1 MLNEESMCTENK
13 EYRPSDFMEYP
24 WSSVE
29 EKCEAEIVARN
40 VMAILG
46 RTGDVWRKL
55 SWTEYRLERKK
66 DGDFSSLERSYFESV
81 RPYTVSE
88 EKARSFSEVWRD
100 VV

>member
-1 MLNEESMCTENK
+1 LKEENMCTEKK
-13 EYRPSDFMEYP
+13 EYRPSDFMQYP

-40 VMAILG
+40 VMVILG

-55 SWTEYRLERKK
+55 SWTEYRSEREK
-66 DGDFSSLERSYFESV
+66 DGDFSSSEKYYFESV

-88 EKARSFSEVWRD
+88 KMARSFSGVWRD